1 MKFIYKLFTFFLFS
15 CLLIIP
21 NVSQAACQLAP
32 TTNCSTLQI
41 QSCNVIGCAIVMP
54 TAAYPYPCAP
64 SISSCAPLT
73 MLQCFGNCQWF
84 SVANNNTG
92 GGGVTNNN
100 LNPPT
105 NLENPLGDITSP
117 QLLIGKLIDSVLGIV
132 GSIALL
138 MFIFGGLTWMTSGGS
153 AEKIKK
159 GRDIIVWSAIGLII
173 IFASY
178 GLVKFLILSIK

>member
-1 MKFIYKLFTFFLFS
+1 MTS
-15 CLLIIP
+15 CVP
-21 NVSQAACQLAP
+21 VAD
-32 TTNCSTLQI
+32 
-41 QSCNVIGCAIVMP
+41 
-54 TAAYPYPCAP
+54 
-64 SISSCAPLT
+64 APLPKT
-73 MLQCFGNCQWF
+73 ENGTSL
-84 SVANNNTG
+84 T
-92 GGGVTNNN
+92 
-100 LNPPT
+100 
-105 NLENPLGDITSP
+105 NPLGSINSP